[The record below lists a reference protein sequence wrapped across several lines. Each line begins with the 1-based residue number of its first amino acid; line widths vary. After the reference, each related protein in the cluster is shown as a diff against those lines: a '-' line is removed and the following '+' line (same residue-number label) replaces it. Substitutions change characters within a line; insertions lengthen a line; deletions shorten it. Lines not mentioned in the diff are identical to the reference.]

1 MTASLPS
8 PSDEELVRA
17 AQTGTLEAFTALYDR
32 YLPTVYKRVRF
43 VIPEEDVEDVTQE
56 IFIAVMKSLKS
67 FRYEARFNTWL
78 RTLVNR
84 QVADYYR
91 GRHPRESSLDELT
104 DPEEGYFHPASI
116 TDQIEWIDDCII
128 LRQALRQLPDHYR
141 EVILLRFADGLQFE
155 QIAQVQS
162 QSLDATKSLF
172 RRAISSLH
180 QQVNHGTVS

>member
-1 MTASLPS
+1 MTASPPS

-17 AQTGTLEAFTALYDR
+17 AQTGALEAFTTLYER
-32 YLPTVYKRVRF
+32 YLPNVYKRVRF

-56 IFIAVMKSLKS
+56 SFIAVMKALRS
-67 FRYEARFNTWL
+67 FRYEARFNTRL

-91 GRHPRESSLDELT
+91 GRRPRESSLDELI
-104 DPEEGYFHPASI
+104 DPEGGYVHPASVMDV
-116 TDQIEWIDDCII
+116 TDLLDDRII
-128 LRQALRQLPDHYR
+128 LRQALRQLPAHYR

-155 QIAQVQS
+155 EIAQAQG

-180 QQVNHGTVS
+180 SQVNHDKVS